1 MYELN
6 AQDNLLALQKKMQM
20 KIEAKIKAIQQLQA
34 AISKKPKQSRRLTTW
49 EDNNDRTISSNKEV
63 SKTYMETTTYRETTS
78 HNKGQ
83 ICGITPQS
91 WKKP

>member
-34 AISKKPKQSRRLTTW
+34 AISKKPKQHAS
-49 EDNNDRTISSNKEV
+49 
-63 SKTYMETTTYRETTS
+63 
-78 HNKGQ
+78 
-83 ICGITPQS
+83 C
-91 WKKP
+91 